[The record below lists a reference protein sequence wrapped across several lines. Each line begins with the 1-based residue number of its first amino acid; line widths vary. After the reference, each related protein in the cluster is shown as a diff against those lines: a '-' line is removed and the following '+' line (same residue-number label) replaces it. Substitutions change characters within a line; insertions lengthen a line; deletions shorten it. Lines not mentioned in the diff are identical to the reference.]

1 MKIFQSQKNVFW
13 QALLVTIFVFGTG
26 ILIGFMLENWRTSKI
41 SVLYAQS
48 EIDLLDIRIQNEIYS
63 LTEVDCDQAI
73 HENTVFADR
82 VYTEAKLLERN
93 EKANKISEGMVL
105 QHKKY
110 DLLRTLFW
118 LNSIKIKKRCNAT
131 YHNVVYIYK
140 YVDPSLD
147 IKAKQGVFSNLL
159 EQLKQE
165 KGDEIMLIPIAGD
178 NDLHSVNLLM
188 FLHNIKESELPV
200 VLVDEKI
207 KITELK
213 TIEELEK
220 LLK

>member
-1 MKIFQSQKNVFW
+1 MFQSQKNVFW

-26 ILIGFMLENWRTSKI
+26 ILLGFMLENWRTSKI
-41 SVLYAQS
+41 STLYAQS

-63 LTEVDCDQAI
+63 LTEIDCEEAI
-73 HENTVFADR
+73 NENVVFADR
-82 VYTEAKLLERN
+82 VYSEAKLLEKH
-93 EKANKISEGMVL
+93 EKATKISQGIIL

-118 LNSIKIKKRCNAT
+118 LNSIKIKNKCNAT

-140 YVDPSLD
+140 YNNQSWD
-147 IKAKQGVFSNLL
+147 IKAKQSVYSNLL
-159 EQLKQE
+159 AQLKQK
-165 KGDEIMLIPIAGD
+165 KGEEIMLIPIAGD
-178 NDLHSVNLLM
+178 NNLHSVSLLM
-188 FLHNIKESELPV
+188 FSYNITESELPV
-200 VLVDEKI
+200 VLIDEKI

-213 TIEELEK
+213 TIEEIER